1 MKRII
6 WVLFMTVFCL
16 ASCSKKDENNSV
28 SNGLL
33 QTLQNENPTLSI
45 SYLYEGVV
53 EFMPQ
58 APKAGIAFY
67 PGGDVE
73 YTAYAPL
80 MVELAKRG
88 YVCLLMRMPKNLAL
102 LDTKAGVRLRKQY
115 KEIPHFYL
123 AGHSLGGTS
132 AAIALASNLDNF
144 EGLILLAAYS
154 TKDLSETGKT
164 VLSIYGSEDGVL
176 KLEKYNKY
184 KSNLP
189 GNYHELIVQGGNH
202 SGFACNGLLNGDNC
216 AAITMTEQI
225 AQTAD
230 FIDLFAK

>member
-6 WVLFMTVFCL
+6 LILLMTMLCL
-16 ASCSKKDENNSV
+16 TSCSKKDDNNSV

-33 QTLQNENPTLSI
+33 QTLQDENPTLSI

-53 EFMPQ
+53 EFMPEK
-58 APKAGIAFY
+58 PKAGIAFY
-67 PGGDVE
+67 PGGNIE

-88 YVCLLMRMPKNLAL
+88 YLCLLMRMPENFAL
-102 LDTKAGVRLRKQY
+102 LDTKAGVKLRKQY

-123 AGHSLGGTS
+123 AGHSLGGIS
-132 AAIALASNLDNF
+132 AAMALSSNLNNF

-154 TKDLSETGKT
+154 TKDLSESGKT
-164 VLSIYGSEDGVL
+164 VLSIYGSEDGVM
-176 KLEKYNKY
+176 KLENYNKY

-189 GNYHELIVQGGNH
+189 ENLHELIINGGNH
-202 SGFACNGLLNGDNC
+202 SGFGYNVLQTGDNNPT
-216 AAITMTEQI
+216 ITTAEQI
-225 AQTAD
+225 TQTAD
-230 FIDLFAK
+230 FIDLYAK

>member
-6 WVLFMTVFCL
+6 LVLFVTIFSL
-16 ASCSKKDENNSV
+16 ASCSKKDNNNSV

-33 QTLQNENPTLSI
+33 QTLQDENPTLSI

-58 APKAGIAFY
+58 TPKAGIAFY

-88 YVCLLMRMPKNLAL
+88 YLCLLMRMPGNIAI

-123 AGHSLGGTS
+123 AGHSVGGTS
-132 AAIALASNLDNF
+132 AAMALASNLDNF

-154 TKDLSETGKT
+154 TKDLSASGKT
-164 VLSIYGSEDGVL
+164 ILSIYGSEDGVM
-176 KLEKYNKY
+176 KFENYNKY

-189 GNYHELIVQGGNH
+189 ENLHELIIMGGNH
-202 SGFACNGLLNGDNC
+202 SGFACNGLLSGDNC
-216 AAITMTEQI
+216 SAISMTDQI
-225 AQTAD
+225 VQTAD
-230 FIDLFAK
+230 FIDIYAN

>member
-1 MKRII
+1 
-6 WVLFMTVFCL
+6 MTIFCL
-16 ASCSKKDENNSV
+16 ASCSKKDDYNSV

-33 QTLQNENPTLSI
+33 QTLQDENPTLSI

-58 APKAGIAFY
+58 VPKAGIAFY

-88 YVCLLMRMPKNLAL
+88 YLCLLIRMPENLAL

-123 AGHSLGGTS
+123 AGHSFGGAS
-132 AAIALASNLDNF
+132 AAMALVSNLDNF

-154 TKDLSETGKT
+154 TKDLSESGKT
-164 VLSIYGSEDGVL
+164 ILSIYGSEDGVM
-176 KLEKYNKY
+176 KLENYNKY
-184 KSNLP
+184 KKNLP
-189 GNYHELIVQGGNH
+189 ENLHELIINGGNH
-202 SGFACNGLLNGDNC
+202 SGFGYNGLINGDNNP
-216 AAITMTEQI
+216 AITTMGQI
-225 AQTAD
+225 TQTAD
-230 FIDLFAK
+230 FIDLYAK